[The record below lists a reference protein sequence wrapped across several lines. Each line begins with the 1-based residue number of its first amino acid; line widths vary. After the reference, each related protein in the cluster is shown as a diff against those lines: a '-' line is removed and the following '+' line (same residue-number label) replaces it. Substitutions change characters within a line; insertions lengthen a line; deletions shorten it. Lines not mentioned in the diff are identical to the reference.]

1 MLPTAILLL
10 ILAALLGS
18 LLLTRRWLA
27 RCERKLGY
35 PRNGENFDDVKL
47 LVLLQQDIFALRCY
61 RRIHPKAK
69 LSEAKYIINK
79 LKTDLANAKAQSV
92 RQQP

>member
-10 ILAALLGS
+10 MLAVLLGS
-18 LLLTRRWLA
+18 LLLVHRWLT

-35 PRNGENFDDVKL
+35 PKNGENFDDVKL

-79 LKTDLANAKAQSV
+79 LKNDFAKAQSQSV
-92 RQQP
+92 RQP

>member
-10 ILAALLGS
+10 MLAALLGS
-18 LLLTRRWLA
+18 LLLVRRWLA

-35 PRNGENFDDVKL
+35 PKADEDFDDVKL

-79 LKTDLANAKAQSV
+79 LKNDFAKAQA
-92 RQQP
+92 QNLNQP